1 MKIWFVWFLFFLL
14 PPQLLLSTSPRKTLN
29 NRGTMHGM
37 SPPAHL
43 RSSAGLL
50 HLYFDFNC
58 RDLFSSFSFSFF
70 SNSRGKTAGDS
81 REYDVLEKYSVIR
94 PSEQKFV

>member
-1 MKIWFVWFLFFLL
+1 
-14 PPQLLLSTSPRKTLN
+14 
-29 NRGTMHGM
+29 MHGM

-81 REYDVLEKYSVIR
+81 REYDVLEKIFCDTSLRAEICIVNVLEYCVE
-94 PSEQKFV
+94 P